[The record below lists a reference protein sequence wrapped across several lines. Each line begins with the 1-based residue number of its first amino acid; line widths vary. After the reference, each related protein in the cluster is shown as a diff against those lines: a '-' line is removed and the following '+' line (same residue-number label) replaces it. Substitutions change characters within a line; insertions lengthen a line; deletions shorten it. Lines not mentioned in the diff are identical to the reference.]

1 MCIRNIF
8 NKSYSTNLIIIIN
21 ISYQNSFIQIIPN
34 TINIKNNIC
43 INKPAKANDIIGA
56 IKAVI
61 AITIIHSIKIK
72 NIWSRY

>member
-21 ISYQNSFIQIIPN
+21 ISYQNSFIQIISN